1 MCSFHLI
8 ACARCLAHSS
18 SSALGLVEFIQDCPL
33 PMLSIINLLFF
44 ARPGCSLPQAADQT
58 GLAYDYQAYAP
69 GGYGGIMGATQ
80 GSSTWTWFRKAAEGG
95 EGWAQASL
103 GEAYLN
109 GEGVPQ
115 NLAAARSWFK
125 KSAEQENPLGQYCY
139 GMVLIKGQGG
149 ARDVAAGAAFLAEA
163 AAGGS
168 EEALA
173 TLANM
178 DW

>member
-1 MCSFHLI
+1 MRYLHESYSFKRFSS
-8 ACARCLAHSS
+8 CAWQERPSVASS
-18 SSALGLVEFIQDCPL
+18 WNPAPASSGGLLYDNQLYTPSGFGSRRSG
-33 PMLSIINLLFF
+33 LS
-44 ARPGCSLPQAADQT
+44 G
-58 GLAYDYQAYAP
+58 
-69 GGYGGIMGATQ
+69 
-80 GSSTWTWFRKAAEGG
+80 STWTWFRKAAEGG
-95 EGWAQASL
+95 EGWAQATL
-103 GEAYLN
+103 GQAYLR

>member
-1 MCSFHLI
+1 
-8 ACARCLAHSS
+8 
-18 SSALGLVEFIQDCPL
+18 
-33 PMLSIINLLFF
+33 MLSSRFSVFSISCCLLVIQQQ
-44 ARPGCSLPQAADQT
+44 G
-58 GLAYDYQAYAP
+58 GLSYDYQAYAP
-69 GGYGGIMGATQ
+69 GGYGGLVGAAQ

-103 GEAYLN
+103 GESYLN

-125 KSAEQENPLGQYCY
+125 KSAEQENPLGQYRY
-139 GMVLIKGQGG
+139 GMVLVKGIGG

-163 AAGGS
+163 AAAGS
-168 EEALA
+168 EEALSV
-173 TLANM
+173 LAQL

>member
-1 MCSFHLI
+1 MLRDFHFAI
-8 ACARCLAHSS
+8 
-18 SSALGLVEFIQDCPL
+18 
-33 PMLSIINLLFF
+33 SI
-44 ARPGCSLPQAADQT
+44 SQAASTDMT
-58 GLAYDYQAYAP
+58 NLNYDYQAYAP
-69 GGYGGIMGATQ
+69 GGYGGMMNQMPGGS

-125 KSAEQENPLGQYCY
+125 KSAEQENPLGQYRY
-139 GMVLIKGQGG
+139 GMVLVKGIGG

-163 AAGGS
+163 AAAGS
-168 EEALA
+168 EEALCV
-173 TLANM
+173 LAQLE
-178 DW
+178 W

>member
-1 MCSFHLI
+1 MRTTRS
-8 ACARCLAHSS
+8 RS
-18 SSALGLVEFIQDCPL
+18 
-33 PMLSIINLLFF
+33 LSLFLFF
-44 ARPGCSLPQAADQT
+44 QAADL
-58 GLAYDYQAYAP
+58 GRMNYDYQAYAP
-69 GGYGGIMGATQ
+69 GGYGGLSASKP

-125 KSAEQENPLGQYCY
+125 KSAEQENPLGQYRY
-139 GMVLIKGQGG
+139 GMVLVKGIGG

-163 AAGGS
+163 AAAGS
-168 EEALA
+168 EEALSV
-173 TLANM
+173 LAQLE
-178 DW
+178 W

>member
-1 MCSFHLI
+1 MYQERPTS
-8 ACARCLAHSS
+8 APSWSPASS
-18 SSALGLVEFIQDCPL
+18 SIGGLSYDSQLYAPSGFGG
-33 PMLSIINLLFF
+33 LSIL
-44 ARPGCSLPQAADQT
+44 
-58 GLAYDYQAYAP
+58 
-69 GGYGGIMGATQ
+69 GGVKTSG
-80 GSSTWTWFRKAAEGG
+80 STWTWFRKAAEGG

-103 GEAYLN
+103 GEAYLK